1 MTVISTYLCS
11 WCSNFFFKTRFG
23 SAIKSRLHVCQNSN
37 QTIRKLTPPSSIWHR
52 RFPLTVPHLNLWGA
66 AITNCGSH
74 RKLRFSADVFQI
86 SVFSMGRNAVLQK
99 KKGSN
104 PDFLL
109 TWRLNIETSLDW
121 SRHQRIEVLSS
132 QSLVSEDPWV
142 MLDYG
147 CVLNQRS
154 WHKFQVSKDHFVLI
168 NHPVAPTNW
177 SLSVAPD
184 ALGSGHGRCSRML
197 AWCGLCQQWPWLS
210 THRSP
215 REDFPG
221 INHPPSGMKSCKS
234 WLSSNH

>member
-11 WCSNFFFKTRFG
+11 WCSNFFFQTRFG
-23 SAIKSRLHVCQNSN
+23 SAIKSKASCLP
-37 QTIRKLTPPSSIWHR
+37 KLQPNNKETDPPSSIWHR

-86 SVFSMGRNAVLQK
+86 SVFSMGRNAVLQKKK

-168 NHPVAPTNW
+168 NHPVAPTKLISICSSRRPGVRAW
-177 SLSVAPD
+177 PLQQDACLVRSVPTVTL
-184 ALGSGHGRCSRML
+184 ALNS
-197 AWCGLCQQWPWLS
+197 
-210 THRSP
+210 
-215 REDFPG
+215 
-221 INHPPSGMKSCKS
+221 
-234 WLSSNH
+234 